1 MRSANDFIID
11 PKDIDVQDVIGRGK
25 YFINPII

>member
-11 PKDIDVQDVIGRGK
+11 PEDIDVQGAIGRGK